1 MNREDEKMHSEKPW
15 NKKIQ
20 NKKVPSGKE
29 KIHKRY
35 SIKKGL
41 KERKGSLIIKI
52 MAAIIIGVVLI
63 SQINILLVNKFSK
76 DFFSEVYGDSQEKNI
91 EKIQEDLE
99 EYFGSIEKTFDN
111 ISTSYDINMYYS
123 GKNSSSVDK
132 FIAMHDM
139 QKSFQ
144 NAFESKLSG
153 TTVLLVSKEGEIS
166 VNNNDVL
173 TKEWKEIKQ
182 NEVFNEARKNNRKLC
197 YSYVDE
203 GFTYATKS
211 SSIILGVKALRNIN
225 NKLYGYGVIL
235 IPDSELDNFYRYGE
249 NQYNSISIID
259 SNGMIVSSTD
269 KYQIGETDT
278 ELQKITNEM
287 LEKEITVEK
296 MEKNAKTNMVLCKKI
311 PYVDYSLCF
320 TVDANEAIESLYN
333 ISTLMWYIAIIT
345 GAVLLVIY
353 ILVRRTMSPLRQLG
367 RKMSYVA
374 KGDFNQYAEVT
385 GDGEIQ
391 ELAKSYNRMLHDINH
406 YVDSIIE
413 IQKQKRQAEIHALQ
427 MQINPHYI
435 YNTLTSIK
443 WLIMQGDTV
452 KSTKAIDAFI
462 KLLRSTISKSDE
474 YISVE
479 EEIENLKNYMYI
491 NEIRYGEKIKTEFF
505 ISINEPDQL
514 MIPKMILQP
523 FIENAFFHGFPEGQN
538 GEIFVCVREK
548 AEKLIVE
555 IIDNGVGMDER
566 QVNELENGKSSRK
579 SEHFTGIGI
588 NNIRDR
594 LKLIY
599 ENQYELKIKSSLG
612 EGTTVTVVL
621 PIQHKEI

>member
-132 FIAMHDM
+132 FIAMHNM

-173 TKEWKEIKQ
+173 TKDWKEIKQ

-211 SSIILGVKALRNIN
+211 SSIILGVKALRDMN

-296 MEKNAKTNMVLCKKI
+296 MEKNARTNMVLCKKI

>member
-132 FIAMHDM
+132 FIAMHNM

-211 SSIILGVKALRNIN
+211 SSIILGVKALRDMN

-296 MEKNAKTNMVLCKKI
+296 MEKNARTNMVLCKKI

>member
-1 MNREDEKMHSEKPW
+1 MNREDEKMHSEKAW

-20 NKKVPSGKE
+20 NKKVLSGKE
-29 KIHKRY
+29 KIHKRD

-99 EYFGSIEKTFDN
+99 EYFDSIEKTFDN

-123 GKNSSSVDK
+123 GKNSSLADK
-132 FIAMHDM
+132 FVAMHNM

-144 NAFESKLSG
+144 NAIESKLSG

-173 TKEWKEIKQ
+173 TKDWKEIKQ

-211 SSIILGVKALRNIN
+211 SSIILGVKALRDMN

-353 ILVRRTMSPLRQLG
+353 ILIRRTMSPLRQLG

-566 QVNELENGKSSRK
+566 QVNELENGKSSRR

>member
-132 FIAMHDM
+132 FIAMHNM

-211 SSIILGVKALRNIN
+211 SSIILGVKALRNMN

-514 MIPKMILQP
+514 MISKMILQP

>member
-1 MNREDEKMHSEKPW
+1 MNRENEKMHSEKPW

-20 NKKVPSGKE
+20 NKKVPRGKE

-99 EYFGSIEKTFDN
+99 EFFGSIEKTFDN

-132 FIAMHDM
+132 FIAMHNM

-173 TKEWKEIKQ
+173 TKDWKEIKQ

-211 SSIILGVKALRNIN
+211 NSIILGVKALRDRN

-353 ILVRRTMSPLRQLG
+353 ILIRRTMSPLRQLG

-548 AEKLIVE
+548 TEKLIVE

>member
-15 NKKIQ
+15 NEKIQ

-132 FIAMHDM
+132 FIAMHNM

-211 SSIILGVKALRNIN
+211 SSIILGVKALRNMN

-599 ENQYELKIKSSLG
+599 ENQYKLKIKSSLG

>member
-15 NKKIQ
+15 NEKIQ

-132 FIAMHDM
+132 FIAMHNM

-211 SSIILGVKALRNIN
+211 SSIILGVKALRNMN

-287 LEKEITVEK
+287 FEKEITVEK

-353 ILVRRTMSPLRQLG
+353 ILIRRTMSPLRQLG

>member
-1 MNREDEKMHSEKPW
+1 MNREDEKMHSEKAW

-20 NKKVPSGKE
+20 NKKVPRGKE

-132 FIAMHDM
+132 FIAMHNM

-173 TKEWKEIKQ
+173 TKDWKEIKQ

-211 SSIILGVKALRNIN
+211 SSIILGVKALRDMN

-320 TVDANEAIESLYN
+320 TVDANEAIESLYK

-353 ILVRRTMSPLRQLG
+353 ILIRRTMSPLRQLG

-548 AEKLIVE
+548 TEKLIVE

-612 EGTTVTVVL
+612 EGTTVKVVL

>member
-1 MNREDEKMHSEKPW
+1 MNREDEKMHSEKAW

-20 NKKVPSGKE
+20 NKKVLSGKE
-29 KIHKRY
+29 KIHKRD

-99 EYFGSIEKTFDN
+99 EYFDSIEKTFDN

-123 GKNSSSVDK
+123 GKNSSLADK
-132 FIAMHDM
+132 FVAMHNM

-144 NAFESKLSG
+144 NAIESKLSG

-173 TKEWKEIKQ
+173 TKDWKEIKQ

-211 SSIILGVKALRNIN
+211 NSIILGVKALRDMN

-333 ISTLMWYIAIIT
+333 ISTLIWYIAIIT

-353 ILVRRTMSPLRQLG
+353 ILIRRTMSPLRQLG

-385 GDGEIQ
+385 RDGEIQ

>member
-20 NKKVPSGKE
+20 NKKVPRGKG
-29 KIHKRY
+29 KIHKRH

-99 EYFGSIEKTFDN
+99 EYFDSIEKTFDN

-123 GKNSSSVDK
+123 GKNSSLADK
-132 FIAMHDM
+132 FVAMHNM

-144 NAFESKLSG
+144 NAIESKLSG

-173 TKEWKEIKQ
+173 TKDWKEIKQ

-211 SSIILGVKALRNIN
+211 SSIILGVKALRDMN

-333 ISTLMWYIAIIT
+333 ISTLIWYIAIIT

-353 ILVRRTMSPLRQLG
+353 ILIRRTMSPLRQLG

>member
-1 MNREDEKMHSEKPW
+1 MNREDEKMHSEKAW

-20 NKKVPSGKE
+20 NKKVPRGKE

-132 FIAMHDM
+132 FIAMHNM

-173 TKEWKEIKQ
+173 TKDWKEIKQ

-211 SSIILGVKALRNIN
+211 SSIILGVKALRDMN

-287 LEKEITVEK
+287 LEKKITVEK

-353 ILVRRTMSPLRQLG
+353 ILIRRTMSPLRQLG

-548 AEKLIVE
+548 TEKLIVE

-612 EGTTVTVVL
+612 EGTTVKVVL

>member
-1 MNREDEKMHSEKPW
+1 MNREVEKKHREKAW
-15 NKKIQ
+15 NKKMQ
-20 NKKVPSGKE
+20 TEKVPNGKKKSGK
-29 KIHKRY
+29 RD

-76 DFFSEVYGDSQEKNI
+76 DFFSEVYGDAQEKNI

-99 EYFGSIEKTFDN
+99 EYFGSIEKTFDS
-111 ISTSYDINMYYS
+111 ISTSYDIHMYYS
-123 GKNSSSVDK
+123 GKNLSSADK
-132 FIAMHDM
+132 FVAMHNM

-144 NAFESKLSG
+144 NAIESKLSG
-153 TTVLLVSKEGEIS
+153 TTILLVSKDGEIS

-173 TKEWKEIKQ
+173 TKDWKEIKQ
-182 NEVFNEARKNNRKLC
+182 NQAFNEARKNNRKLC

-211 SSIILGVKALRNIN
+211 SSVILGVKALRDMN

-278 ELQKITNEM
+278 ELQNITNEM

-333 ISTLMWYIAIIT
+333 ISTLIWYIAIIT

-353 ILVRRTMSPLRQLG
+353 ILIRRTMSPLRQLG

-548 AEKLIVE
+548 AEKLVVE
-555 IIDNGVGMDER
+555 IIDNGVGMDKR
-566 QVNELENGKSSRK
+566 QVSELENGKSSRK

>member
-1 MNREDEKMHSEKPW
+1 MKKKNKKMHSEKPW

-132 FIAMHDM
+132 FIAMHNM

-211 SSIILGVKALRNIN
+211 SSIILGVKALRNMN

-538 GEIFVCVREK
+538 GEIFVCIREK

>member
-1 MNREDEKMHSEKPW
+1 MNREDEKMHSEKAW

-20 NKKVPSGKE
+20 NKKVPRGKE
-29 KIHKRY
+29 KIHKRD

-123 GKNSSSVDK
+123 GKNSSSADK
-132 FIAMHDM
+132 FIAMHNM

-173 TKEWKEIKQ
+173 TKDWKEIKQ

-211 SSIILGVKALRNIN
+211 SSIILGVKALRDMN

-259 SNGMIVSSTD
+259 SNGKIVSSTD

-287 LEKEITVEK
+287 FEKEITVEK

-353 ILVRRTMSPLRQLG
+353 ILIRRTMSPLRQLG

>member
-132 FIAMHDM
+132 FIAMHNM

-173 TKEWKEIKQ
+173 TKDWKEIKQ

-211 SSIILGVKALRNIN
+211 SSIILGVKALRNMN

>member
-1 MNREDEKMHSEKPW
+1 MNREDEKMHSEKAW

-20 NKKVPSGKE
+20 NKKVLSGKE
-29 KIHKRY
+29 KIHKRD

-99 EYFGSIEKTFDN
+99 EYFDSIEKTFDN

-123 GKNSSSVDK
+123 GKNSSLADK
-132 FIAMHDM
+132 FVAMYNM

-144 NAFESKLSG
+144 NAIESKLSG

-173 TKEWKEIKQ
+173 TKDWKEIKQ

-203 GFTYATKS
+203 GFTYSTKS
-211 SSIILGVKALRNIN
+211 SSIILGVKALRDMN

-353 ILVRRTMSPLRQLG
+353 ILIRRTMSPLRQLG

>member
-1 MNREDEKMHSEKPW
+1 M
-15 NKKIQ
+15 
-20 NKKVPSGKE
+20 
-29 KIHKRY
+29 
-35 SIKKGL
+35 
-41 KERKGSLIIKI
+41 
-52 MAAIIIGVVLI
+52 
-63 SQINILLVNKFSK
+63 
-76 DFFSEVYGDSQEKNI
+76 YGDSQEKNI

-132 FIAMHDM
+132 FIAMHNM

-211 SSIILGVKALRNIN
+211 SSIILGVKALRDMN

-296 MEKNAKTNMVLCKKI
+296 MEKNARTNMVLCKKI

>member
-1 MNREDEKMHSEKPW
+1 MNREDEKMHSEKAW

-20 NKKVPSGKE
+20 NKKVLSGKE
-29 KIHKRY
+29 KIHKRD

-99 EYFGSIEKTFDN
+99 EYFDSIEKTFDN

-123 GKNSSSVDK
+123 GKNSSLADK
-132 FIAMHDM
+132 FVAMHNM

-144 NAFESKLSG
+144 NAIESKLSG

-173 TKEWKEIKQ
+173 TKDWKEIKQ

-211 SSIILGVKALRNIN
+211 NSIILGVKALRDMN

-333 ISTLMWYIAIIT
+333 ISTLIWYIAIIT

-353 ILVRRTMSPLRQLG
+353 ILIRRTMSPLRQLG

-462 KLLRSTISKSDE
+462 KLLISTISKSDE

-599 ENQYELKIKSSLG
+599 ENQYELKIKSLLG

>member
-1 MNREDEKMHSEKPW
+1 M
-15 NKKIQ
+15 
-20 NKKVPSGKE
+20 
-29 KIHKRY
+29 
-35 SIKKGL
+35 
-41 KERKGSLIIKI
+41 
-52 MAAIIIGVVLI
+52 
-63 SQINILLVNKFSK
+63 
-76 DFFSEVYGDSQEKNI
+76 YGDSQEKNI

-99 EYFGSIEKTFDN
+99 EFFGSIEKTFDN

-132 FIAMHDM
+132 FIAMHNM

-173 TKEWKEIKQ
+173 TKDWKEIKQ

-211 SSIILGVKALRNIN
+211 SSIILGVKALRDMN

-353 ILVRRTMSPLRQLG
+353 ILIRRTMSPLRQLG

-548 AEKLIVE
+548 TEKLIVE

-612 EGTTVTVVL
+612 EGTTVKVVL

>member
-132 FIAMHDM
+132 FIAMHNM

-211 SSIILGVKALRNIN
+211 SSIILGVKALRNMN

-320 TVDANEAIESLYN
+320 TVDANEAIKSLYN

>member
-1 MNREDEKMHSEKPW
+1 MNREDEKMHSEKAW

-20 NKKVPSGKE
+20 NKKVPRGKE

-99 EYFGSIEKTFDN
+99 EFFGSIEKTFDN

-132 FIAMHDM
+132 FIAMHNM

-211 SSIILGVKALRNIN
+211 SSIILGVKALRNMN

-479 EEIENLKNYMYI
+479 EEIENLKNCMYI

>member
-20 NKKVPSGKE
+20 NKKMPSGKE

-132 FIAMHDM
+132 FIAMHNM

-211 SSIILGVKALRNIN
+211 SSIILGVKALRDMN

-296 MEKNAKTNMVLCKKI
+296 MEKNARTNMVLCKKI

>member
-99 EYFGSIEKTFDN
+99 EFFGSIEKTFDN

-123 GKNSSSVDK
+123 GKNSSSADK
-132 FIAMHDM
+132 FIAMHNM

-173 TKEWKEIKQ
+173 TKDWKEIKQ

-211 SSIILGVKALRNIN
+211 SSIILGVKALRDMN

-259 SNGMIVSSTD
+259 SNGKIVSSTD

-287 LEKEITVEK
+287 FEKEITVEK

-353 ILVRRTMSPLRQLG
+353 ILIRRTMSPLRQLG

-621 PIQHKEI
+621 PIQHK

>member
-132 FIAMHDM
+132 FIAMHNM

-173 TKEWKEIKQ
+173 TKDWKEIKQ

-211 SSIILGVKALRNIN
+211 SSIILGVKALRDMN

-413 IQKQKRQAEIHALQ
+413 IHKKKRQAEIHALQ

-443 WLIMQGDTV
+443 WLITQGDTV

>member
-132 FIAMHDM
+132 FIAMHNM

-173 TKEWKEIKQ
+173 TKDWKEIKQ

-211 SSIILGVKALRNIN
+211 SSIILGVKALRDMN

-579 SEHFTGIGI
+579 AEHFTGIGI

>member
-132 FIAMHDM
+132 FIVMHNM

-211 SSIILGVKALRNIN
+211 SSIILGVKALRNMN

>member
-1 MNREDEKMHSEKPW
+1 MNREDEKMHSEKVW

-20 NKKVPSGKE
+20 NKKVLSGKE
-29 KIHKRY
+29 KIHKRD

-99 EYFGSIEKTFDN
+99 EYFDSIEKTFDN

-123 GKNSSSVDK
+123 GKNSSLADK
-132 FIAMHDM
+132 FVAMHNM

-144 NAFESKLSG
+144 NAIESKLSG

-173 TKEWKEIKQ
+173 TKDWKEIKQ

-211 SSIILGVKALRNIN
+211 SSIILGVKALRDMN

-333 ISTLMWYIAIIT
+333 ISTLIWYIAIIT

-353 ILVRRTMSPLRQLG
+353 ILIRRTMSPLRQLG

>member
-1 MNREDEKMHSEKPW
+1 MNREDEKMHSEKAW

-20 NKKVPSGKE
+20 NKKVPRGKK
-29 KIHKRY
+29 KIHKRD

-99 EYFGSIEKTFDN
+99 EYFDSIEKTFDN

-123 GKNSSSVDK
+123 GKNSSLADK
-132 FIAMHDM
+132 FVAMHNM

-144 NAFESKLSG
+144 NAIESKLSG

-173 TKEWKEIKQ
+173 TKDWKEIKQ

-211 SSIILGVKALRNIN
+211 SSIILGVKALRDMN

-353 ILVRRTMSPLRQLG
+353 ILIRRTMSPLRQLG

>member
-15 NKKIQ
+15 NEKIQ

-132 FIAMHDM
+132 FIAMHNM

-211 SSIILGVKALRNIN
+211 SSIILGVKALRNMN

>member
-29 KIHKRY
+29 KIHKRD

-99 EYFGSIEKTFDN
+99 EFFDSIEKTFDN

-132 FIAMHDM
+132 FIAMHNM

-173 TKEWKEIKQ
+173 TKDWKEIKQ

-211 SSIILGVKALRNIN
+211 SSIILGVKALRDMN

-259 SNGMIVSSTD
+259 SNGKIVSSTD

-287 LEKEITVEK
+287 FEKEITVEK

-353 ILVRRTMSPLRQLG
+353 ILIRRTMSPLRQLG

>member
-132 FIAMHDM
+132 FIAMHNM

-173 TKEWKEIKQ
+173 TKDWKEIKQ

-211 SSIILGVKALRNIN
+211 SSIILGVKALRDMN

-296 MEKNAKTNMVLCKKI
+296 MEKNAKTNMVLYKKI

>member
-1 MNREDEKMHSEKPW
+1 MNREDEKMHSEKAW

-20 NKKVPSGKE
+20 NKKVLSGKE
-29 KIHKRY
+29 KIHKRD

-99 EYFGSIEKTFDN
+99 EYFDSIEKTFDN

-123 GKNSSSVDK
+123 GKNSSLADK
-132 FIAMHDM
+132 FVAMHNM

-144 NAFESKLSG
+144 NAIESKFSG

-173 TKEWKEIKQ
+173 TKDWKEIKQ

-211 SSIILGVKALRNIN
+211 SSIILGVKALRDMN

-333 ISTLMWYIAIIT
+333 ISTLIWYIAIIT

-353 ILVRRTMSPLRQLG
+353 ILIRRTMSPLRQLG

-523 FIENAFFHGFPEGQN
+523 FIENAFFHGFPEEQN

>member
-132 FIAMHDM
+132 FIAMHNM

-211 SSIILGVKALRNIN
+211 SSIILGVKALRNMN

-345 GAVLLVIY
+345 GAVLLAIY

>member
-29 KIHKRY
+29 KIHKRD

-123 GKNSSSVDK
+123 GKNSSSADK
-132 FIAMHDM
+132 FIAMHNM
-139 QKSFQ
+139 QKAFQ

-173 TKEWKEIKQ
+173 TKDWKEIKQ
-182 NEVFNEARKNNRKLC
+182 NGVFNEARKNNRKLC

-211 SSIILGVKALRNIN
+211 SSIILGVKALRDMN

-259 SNGMIVSSTD
+259 SNGKIVSSTD

-287 LEKEITVEK
+287 FEKEITVEK

-353 ILVRRTMSPLRQLG
+353 ILIRRTMSPLRQLG

>member
-29 KIHKRY
+29 KIHKRD

-99 EYFGSIEKTFDN
+99 EFFDSIEKTFDN

-132 FIAMHDM
+132 FIAMHNM

-211 SSIILGVKALRNIN
+211 SSIILGVKALRDMN

-259 SNGMIVSSTD
+259 SNGKIVSSTD

-287 LEKEITVEK
+287 FEKEITVEK

-353 ILVRRTMSPLRQLG
+353 ILIRRTMSPLRQLG

-523 FIENAFFHGFPEGQN
+523 FIENAFFHGFSEGQN

>member
-132 FIAMHDM
+132 FIAMHNM

-173 TKEWKEIKQ
+173 TKDWKEIKQ

-211 SSIILGVKALRNIN
+211 SSIILGVKALRDMN

-391 ELAKSYNRMLHDINH
+391 ELAKSYNRMLHDVNH

-523 FIENAFFHGFPEGQN
+523 FIENVFFHGFPEGQN

>member
-1 MNREDEKMHSEKPW
+1 MNREDEKMHSEKAW

-20 NKKVPSGKE
+20 NKKVLSGKE
-29 KIHKRY
+29 KIHKRD

-99 EYFGSIEKTFDN
+99 EYFDSIEKTFDN

-123 GKNSSSVDK
+123 GKNSSLADK
-132 FIAMHDM
+132 FVAMHNM

-144 NAFESKLSG
+144 NAIESKLSG

-173 TKEWKEIKQ
+173 TKDWKEIKQ

-211 SSIILGVKALRNIN
+211 NSIILGVKALRDMN

-235 IPDSELDNFYRYGE
+235 IPDSELDNLYRYGE

-333 ISTLMWYIAIIT
+333 ISTLIWYIAIIT

-353 ILVRRTMSPLRQLG
+353 ILIRRTMSPLRQLG

>member
-1 MNREDEKMHSEKPW
+1 MNREDEKMHSEKAW

-20 NKKVPSGKE
+20 NKKVLSGKE
-29 KIHKRY
+29 KIHKRD

-99 EYFGSIEKTFDN
+99 EYFDSIEKTFDN

-123 GKNSSSVDK
+123 GKNSSLADK
-132 FIAMHDM
+132 FVAMHNM

-144 NAFESKLSG
+144 NAIESKLSG

-173 TKEWKEIKQ
+173 TKDWKEIKQ

-211 SSIILGVKALRNIN
+211 SSIILGVKALRDMN

-333 ISTLMWYIAIIT
+333 ISTLIWYIAIIT

-353 ILVRRTMSPLRQLG
+353 ILIRRTMSPLRQLG

>member
-52 MAAIIIGVVLI
+52 MAAIIISVVLI

-132 FIAMHDM
+132 FIAMHNM

-211 SSIILGVKALRNIN
+211 SSIILGVKALRNMN

>member
-1 MNREDEKMHSEKPW
+1 
-15 NKKIQ
+15 
-20 NKKVPSGKE
+20 
-29 KIHKRY
+29 
-35 SIKKGL
+35 
-41 KERKGSLIIKI
+41 
-52 MAAIIIGVVLI
+52 
-63 SQINILLVNKFSK
+63 
-76 DFFSEVYGDSQEKNI
+76 
-91 EKIQEDLE
+91 
-99 EYFGSIEKTFDN
+99 
-111 ISTSYDINMYYS
+111 MYYS

-132 FIAMHDM
+132 FIAMHNM

-211 SSIILGVKALRNIN
+211 SSIILGVKALRNMN

-452 KSTKAIDAFI
+452 KSTKAID
-462 KLLRSTISKSDE
+462 
-474 YISVE
+474 
-479 EEIENLKNYMYI
+479 
-491 NEIRYGEKIKTEFF
+491 
-505 ISINEPDQL
+505 
-514 MIPKMILQP
+514 
-523 FIENAFFHGFPEGQN
+523 
-538 GEIFVCVREK
+538 C
-548 AEKLIVE
+548 
-555 IIDNGVGMDER
+555 
-566 QVNELENGKSSRK
+566 LEV
-579 SEHFTGIGI
+579 
-588 NNIRDR
+588 
-594 LKLIY
+594 
-599 ENQYELKIKSSLG
+599 Q
-612 EGTTVTVVL
+612 
-621 PIQHKEI
+621 